1 MGSGIVI
8 DVQRFALK
16 DGPGI
21 RTVVSLKGCP
31 LHCPWCHNPEAR
43 RPIPELAHLEY
54 RCIACGVCARVCPN
68 HAVKLEAGQPVILRD
83 RCVVCGNC
91 VDACVSRALIL
102 TGMRLSVEAVMED
115 VRKDAAYYRKL
126 GGGLTVSGGEPLEQV
141 DFLVELLRGAKAEG
155 IETCVETS
163 GCASREHLARIIP
176 FTDLFLFDYKATG
189 SDYRELVGVEEQV
202 ILDNLDFLYQ
212 QGAKI
217 ILRCPLVPGINDGLA
232 HLEAIARLSAAYPNL
247 VAIEVLPYHNSYTS
261 KFERYGY
268 TNPLPNQQPA
278 SEEDCQRWQT
288 ELDRLGCRPVTVV
301 A

>member
-8 DVQRFALK
+8 DIQRFALQ

-21 RTVVSLKGCP
+21 RTVVTFKGCP

-43 RPIPELAHLEY
+43 RADPELAHLEY

-83 RCVVCGNC
+83 RCIVCGNC

-102 TGMRLSVEAVMED
+102 TGVRMSVESVMED
-115 VRKDAAYYRKL
+115 VRKDVAYYRKL
-126 GGGLTVSGGEPLEQV
+126 GGGLTVSGGEPFEQI
-141 DFLVELLRGAKAEG
+141 DFLVDLLQAAKAEG

-163 GCASREHLARIIP
+163 GCASREKLARVYP
-176 FTDLFLFDYKATG
+176 LTDLFLFDYKASG
-189 SDYRELVGVEEQV
+189 STYRDLVGVDEAY
-202 ILDNLDFLYQ
+202 ILENLDFLYY

-217 ILRCPLVPGINDGLA
+217 IMRCPLVPGVNDSPD
-232 HLEAIARLSAAYPNL
+232 HLEAIAHLSTAYPNL
-247 VAIEVLPYHNSYTS
+247 AGIEVLPYHNSYTS

-268 TNPLPNQQPA
+268 VNPLPNQPPA
-278 SEEDCQRWQT
+278 GEEDRKRWLAAL
-288 ELDRLGCRPVTVV
+288 ENLGCRPVTVV
-301 A
+301 S